1 MVGRIIALIAISS
14 ILALVTNMHG
24 PTFGNLMVEKI
35 DIKSKQ
41 IERFYPIASLIN
53 NQTTNKEIMTEL
65 KSQIENSDPFK
76 VRGADKDTNT
86 LNLTSKEGTH
96 SNDVNSNDVN
106 SNDVNS
112 NDVNS
117 NDVNSNDVNSNDVN
131 SKDVNSNDVNSND
144 VNSKDVSSKDDNGC
158 KSDCPEKSKPTRD
171 KIPFELPSI
180 PFP

>member
-14 ILALVTNMHG
+14 ILVLATNMQG
-24 PTFGNLMVEKI
+24 PTYGNLIIEKN
-35 DIKSKQ
+35 DINSKQ

-76 VRGADKDTNT
+76 IRGADEDRNM
-86 LNLTSKEGTH
+86 LNLSSREDIH
-96 SNDVNSNDVN
+96 SNDVDSNDVD
-106 SNDVNS
+106 SNDD
-112 NDVNS
+112 ND
-117 NDVNSNDVNSNDVN
+117 
-131 SKDVNSNDVNSND
+131 
-144 VNSKDVSSKDDNGC
+144 C

-171 KIPFELPSI
+171 KIPFELPSL